1 MRTTAARTLRAGSAF
16 MSVHQR
22 SGLVFISEYQRASA
36 VRKKAL
42 GSEELFDLLAQQFL
56 VLVARTD

>member
-1 MRTTAARTLRAGSAF
+1 

-36 VRKKAL
+36 VRKMAL